1 MTHYRLSILYLPL
14 TDLQVT
20 QAALSAQNSPSRKN
34 YSMVEDIRMQSL
46 FEFFDRLL
54 TSDYLEYAVGG
65 VVVLVWWIISKTRYT
80 LRSLR
85 GDTEVHQPQIDEQ
98 RPRRRIPLY

>member
-1 MTHYRLSILYLPL
+1 
-14 TDLQVT
+14 
-20 QAALSAQNSPSRKN
+20 
-34 YSMVEDIRMQSL
+34 MQSL
-46 FEFFDRLL
+46 FELFDRLL

-80 LRSLR
+80 MRSLR
-85 GDTEVHQPQIDEQ
+85 GETEVDEPQIDEQ